1 MSEAEKEVTTV
12 VETLASKTIAEVLA
26 ERITTFST
34 SEKMLEI
41 IDKKIEACLTGVID
55 DALGRYSDFSKGA
68 TDAFK
73 KALPGNIDSVIDLGR
88 YNSMVQDRLRAVFAS
103 SGIANDMVAKAE
115 KALKDAMQE
124 ELLPPVIKMSTLLEA
139 FIECHAEEA
148 SEDRWERPD
157 FRLKESESILSTEY
171 QHFYFDKQK
180 EDRSSYS
187 SYSRERSDYQ
197 LANRIDMRAIEGEMI
212 DGDQVYEVYSA
223 QIEDK
228 LIQHFVSTDLINTKW
243 EKMMFALYYGQSKIC
258 IDCDPDDYT
267 YPWFDSY

>member
-1 MSEAEKEVTTV
+1 MSEAEKEVNTV

-41 IDKKIEACLTGVID
+41 IDKKIESCLTCVID
-55 DALGRYSDFSKGA
+55 DALGRYSDFSKSA
-68 TDAFK
+68 TSAFK
-73 KALPGNIDSVIDLGR
+73 QALPGNIDSVIDLGR

-103 SGIANDMVAKAE
+103 SGIANDMIAKAE

-139 FIECHAEEA
+139 FIECYAEEA

-157 FRLKESESILSTEY
+157 FRLKESDSYLSSTY

-180 EDRSSYS
+180 EERS

-197 LANRIDMRAIEGEMI
+197 LANRIDMRAIDGETI

-223 QIEDK
+223 QIEDR
-228 LIQHFVSTDLINTKW
+228 LIQHIVSTDLINTKW

-258 IDCDPDDYT
+258 IDCDPDDYA